1 LFTGFVCRWP
11 LPGVPLDLYAV
22 DREVRVH
29 KIPVNELRLDLAN
42 AIQSLPPNYR
52 DVILLRDV
60 EELTIDEIA
69 QSVGASREAVKARL
83 NRARIMLR
91 EYLLR

>member
-1 LFTGFVCRWP
+1 
-11 LPGVPLDLYAV
+11 
-22 DREVRVH
+22 
-29 KIPVNELRLDLAN
+29 VNEPRLDLAN

>member
-1 LFTGFVCRWP
+1 V
-11 LPGVPLDLYAV
+11 
-22 DREVRVH
+22 
-29 KIPVNELRLDLAN
+29 DLAN

-52 DVILLRDV
+52 DVVLLRDV

-83 NRARIMLR
+83 NRARLMLR